1 MLKTFED
8 YRKEN
13 YLVTSYNVA
22 LNKKW
27 CMQNTCST
35 CGAMR
40 LREFLFECATK
51 NELKESDLDKDII
64 DDERV
69 IIHRTESDSKNVGY
83 HKHYACL
90 LYTSPSPRDS

>member
-1 MLKTFED
+1 MLKTLAD

-13 YLVTSYNVA
+13 YLVNSYQVA

-27 CMQNTCST
+27 CMQTTCST

-51 NELKESDLDKDII
+51 NELKETDKD
-64 DDERV
+64 E
-69 IIHRTESDSKNVGY
+69 
-83 HKHYACL
+83 
-90 LYTSPSPRDS
+90 